1 VDLRLECGACGAVAE
16 LDAESLS
23 DTHRP
28 ACLRCGGRLRRVGG
42 DEEDDDERDD
52 AVARRPRSDGEGRG
66 APRGPASTGLR
77 KTDAG
82 PAGARKGPPARAERV
97 EQPEPFDADGFL
109 WRARERERKG
119 DLAGAVTDCDS
130 ALELEPDLAPV
141 WLLRGATRA
150 RQGQTAAAA
159 QDLERF
165 LALAPDHPQ
174 APRTR
179 AKLAEL
185 RGG

>member
-1 VDLRLECGACGAVAE
+1 MDLRLECGACGAVAE

-42 DEEDDDERDD
+42 GDADDDDRDD
-52 AVARRPRSDGEGRG
+52 AVDRGQRGLDRGRA

-77 KTDAG
+77 TAEAG
-82 PAGARKGPPARAERV
+82 PAGARKGPPPPASRDD
-97 EQPEPFDADGFL
+97 PEPFDADGFL

-119 DLAGAVTDCDS
+119 DLAGALSDCDA

-150 RQGQTAAAA
+150 RLGETAAAA
-159 QDLERF
+159 EDLERF

-174 APRTR
+174 APRTL
-179 AKLAEL
+179 AKLREL

>member
-1 VDLRLECGACGAVAE
+1 VDLRLQCGACGAVAE

-42 DEEDDDERDD
+42 DEEEDDAEDQRDD
-52 AVARRPRSDGEGRG
+52 AVARRPRGDGEGR
-66 APRGPASTGLR
+66 APRGPAPTGLR

-82 PAGARKGPPARAERV
+82 PAGARKGPPARAV

-119 DLAGAVTDCDS
+119 DLAGALADCDA

-159 QDLERF
+159 TDLERF

>member
-1 VDLRLECGACGAVAE
+1 VDLRLECGACGAAAE

-42 DEEDDDERDD
+42 REDDDDPLD
-52 AVARRPRSDGEGRG
+52 AAQDR
-66 APRGPASTGLR
+66 
-77 KTDAG
+77 
-82 PAGARKGPPARAERV
+82 ARAEPAAVPPRTRAKPAP
-97 EQPEPFDADGFL
+97 EAPEPFDADGFL
-109 WRARERERKG
+109 WRARKRELEG
-119 DLAGAVTDCDS
+119 DLAGALSDCDA

-141 WLLRGATRA
+141 WLLRGAARA
-150 RQGQTAAAA
+150 RQGDAAAA
-159 QDLERF
+159 ARDLERF
-165 LALAPDHPQ
+165 LALAPEHPQ
-174 APRTR
+174 AARTR

>member
-1 VDLRLECGACGAVAE
+1 MDLRLECGSCGAVAE

-42 DEEDDDERDD
+42 DDEADEDQ
-52 AVARRPRSDGEGRG
+52 AVDRGRAEPAPVPPRVR
-66 APRGPASTGLR
+66 
-77 KTDAG
+77 
-82 PAGARKGPPARAERV
+82 PPAHEA
-97 EQPEPFDADGFL
+97 PEPFDADGFL

-119 DLAGAVTDCDS
+119 DLSGALTDCDA

-150 RQGQTAAAA
+150 RQGQTAAAVN
-159 QDLERF
+159 DLERF